1 MSEETKT
8 NNTNKSFVQKV
19 LEFFKG
25 GEEAKIV
32 RFQKRYIKENNRQI
46 KIREDEIDEL
56 NDKLSDLKEKQQED
70 LISVDFD
77 RIKDTDSLKRYIDD
91 YRAKQ
96 VDNLVQKD
104 GIKALIED
112 AQNDIDLLKELNSQV
127 S

>member
-8 NNTNKSFVQKV
+8 NNTNKSFVERV
-19 LEFFKG
+19 LEFFNG
-25 GEEAKIV
+25 GEEAKIA

-96 VDNLVQKD
+96 IDNLVQRD
-104 GIKALIED
+104 AIEILIEE